1 MPKKIV
7 AIAMGGYS
15 SEWEVSIQSGDFVYE
30 TLKDHYTIYRAHI
43 LENEWYVWHN
53 DTKYPIDKGDFS
65 FTLHGAKITFDVVF
79 NTIHGTPGEDGLF
92 QAYLTNLGIKQTA
105 SDYYNAALSFNKRH
119 CISVLM
125 PYDIPTATN
134 YFYNKGEPVNPSAII
149 QKVGLPCFVKANR
162 AGSSFG
168 ITKVKSEDEIETA
181 ILIIEYR
188 FSYAIETA
196 IQHALKEDDEVI
208 IESFLDGREFSVGV
222 INYEGEVIALPIT
235 EIITENEFFDYE
247 AKYLGKSQ
255 EITPADLEEN
265 LTKEVQD
272 LAVKIFKILKMKGL
286 TRSEFIFHNGK
297 PHFLE
302 INACP
307 GLTRA
312 SILPQQARAAGIN
325 IKDLFI
331 NTIEMA

>member
-1 MPKKIV
+1 MPNKTI

-30 TLKDHYTIYRAHI
+30 TLKDYYTIYRAHI
-43 LENEWYVWHN
+43 LQNEWYVWHN
-53 DTKYPIDKGDFS
+53 ETKYPIDKGDFS
-65 FTLHGAKITFDVVF
+65 FILDGQKITFDVVF

-119 CISVLM
+119 CISVLK
-125 PYDIPTATN
+125 PYNIPTATN
-134 YFYNKGEPVNPSAII
+134 YFYNKGEPIHTDEIV

-168 ITKVKSEDEIETA
+168 ITKVKQEEEI
-181 ILIIEYR
+181 YD
-188 FSYAIETA
+188 A

-222 INYEGEVIALPIT
+222 INYKGEVIALPIT
-235 EIITENEFFDYE
+235 EIISENEFFDYE

-255 EITPADLEEN
+255 EITPADLEEA
-265 LTKEVQD
+265 LTKAVQD
-272 LAVKIFKILKMKGL
+272 LAVKVFKILKMKGL
-286 TRSEFIFHNGK
+286 TRSEFIFHRGIPN
-297 PHFLE
+297 FLE

-307 GLTRA
+307 GLTKA

>member
-1 MPKKIV
+1 MPNKTV

-15 SEWEVSIQSGDFVYE
+15 SEWEVSIQSGDFVYN

-43 LENEWYVWHN
+43 LENEWYIWHN
-53 DTKYPIDKGDFS
+53 ETKYPIDKGDFS
-65 FTLHGAKITFDVVF
+65 FKLDGNKITFDVVF

-119 CISVLM
+119 CISVLK
-125 PYDIPTATN
+125 PYNIPTATN
-134 YFYNKGEPVNPSAII
+134 YFYNKGEPINPAEIV

-168 ITKVKSEDEIETA
+168 ITKVKNEDEIPE
-181 ILIIEYR
+181 
-188 FSYAIETA
+188 A

-222 INYEGEVIALPIT
+222 INYKGEVIALPIT

-255 EITPADLEEN
+255 EITPADLEES
-265 LTKEVQD
+265 LTKDVQD

-286 TRSEFIFHNGK
+286 TRSEFIFHEGK

-312 SILPQQARAAGIN
+312 SILPQQARAAGID
-325 IKDLFI
+325 IKELFI
-331 NTIEMA
+331 NTIEMT

>member
-1 MPKKIV
+1 MGNKKTI

-15 SEWEVSIQSGDFVYE
+15 SEWEVSIRSGNFVFE
-30 TLKDHYTIYRAHI
+30 TLKDVYTVYRAHI
-43 LENEWYVWHN
+43 LKNEWYIWHN

-65 FTLHGAKITFDVVF
+65 FTEDGTKITFDVVF

-105 SDYYNAALSFNKRH
+105 SDYYNAALSFNKRD
-119 CISVLM
+119 CISVLKA
-125 PYDIPTATN
+125 YGIPTAEN
-134 YFYNKGEPVNPSAII
+134 YFYNKGETLNTKEIVE
-149 QKVGLPCFVKANR
+149 KVGLPCFVKANR

-168 ITKVKSEDEIETA
+168 ITKVKNEDEIPNA
-181 ILIIEYR
+181 IL
-188 FSYAIETA
+188 
-196 IQHALKEDDEVI
+196 HALKEDDEVI
-208 IESFLDGREFSVGV
+208 IESFLNGREFSVGV
-222 INYEGEVIALPIT
+222 INYKGEVSALPIT
-235 EIITENEFFDYE
+235 EIISENEFFDFE

-255 EITPADLEEN
+255 EITPADLEDA

-272 LAVKIFKILKMKGL
+272 MAVRIFKILKMKGL
-286 TRSEFIFHNGK
+286 TRSEFIFHEGR

-307 GLTRA
+307 GLTEA
-312 SILPQQARAAGIN
+312 SILPQQAAAAGID